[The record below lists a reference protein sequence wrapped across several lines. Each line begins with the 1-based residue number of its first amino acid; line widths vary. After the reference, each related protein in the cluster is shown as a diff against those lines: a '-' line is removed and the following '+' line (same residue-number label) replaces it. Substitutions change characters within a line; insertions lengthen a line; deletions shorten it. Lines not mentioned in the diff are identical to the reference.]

1 MKTIAIA
8 NEKGGVGKTTV
19 ALNLAL
25 ALAEKGLCTLLVDLD
40 PQGGIGH
47 SLKRE
52 DAELLGL
59 ADLLMGQASAS
70 QAVLGTR
77 LESLALLPRGRL
89 DPVDVP
95 EFELALHSP
104 SVLKKALNKATS
116 DFERVLLD
124 CPSGLGLIS
133 RRALAVSDFALVP
146 FQAEPLCL
154 RSVSR
159 VLRVIEQVKN
169 QENENLQLL
178 GILATM
184 VERDRDV
191 SHDVMAELWTDFAG
205 VLDTV
210 IPRNEVFLD
219 ASQRGLPVGYLG
231 GRTPPEARRFQV
243 LASEVEAVMEE
254 LTLTGS
260 QDDVERQERALL

>member
-8 NEKGGVGKTTV
+8 NEKGGVGKTTI
-19 ALNLAL
+19 ALNLGL
-25 ALAEKGLCTLLVDLD
+25 ALAEKGLRTLVVDLD

-59 ADLLMGQASAS
+59 VDLLMGQASVE
-70 QAVLGTR
+70 QAVLKTR
-77 LESLALLPRGRL
+77 LDTLALLPRGRL

-95 EFELALHSP
+95 EFET
-104 SVLKKALNKATS
+104 VLYRSEVLSKALGKAS
-116 DFERVLLD
+116 ASYERIVLD
-124 CPSGLGLIS
+124 CPSGLGLIT
-133 RRALAVSDFALVP
+133 RRALGLTDFVLVP

-154 RSVSR
+154 RAVSR
-159 VLRVIEQVKN
+159 VLRVIEQVRSK
-169 QENENLQLL
+169 ENDKLQLL

-184 VERDRDV
+184 VERERDA
-191 SHDVMAELWTDFAG
+191 SHEVMMELWTDFEG

-210 IPRNEVFLD
+210 IPRNEIFLS
-219 ASQRGLPVGYLG
+219 ASLRGLPVGYLA
-231 GRTPPEARRFQV
+231 GRVPPEARRFQI

-254 LTLTGS
+254 LAPTEVPE
-260 QDDVERQERALL
+260 DVEREERALL